1 MFEEESPVIVVIMC
15 LVCAAAV
22 VMLGAGIYAVATAH
36 EVSDTVYIT
45 TLSDKMSIK
54 GAFALGS
61 GYISGNPVFV
71 SYVITGDNSYVLKT
85 FDADKSTIYM
95 DSSVPYIVRYKMESA
110 ESVKD
115 LRKMGYHK
123 FNIHVPVG
131 TIVERI
137 SLDGEL

>member
-1 MFEEESPVIVVIMC
+1 MFEEESPMVIGM
-15 LVCAAAV
+15 VCIAFAAGI
-22 VMLGAGIYAVATAH
+22 VMIGAGVYAIVTAH

-71 SYVITGDNSYVLKT
+71 SYVITGNNSYVLKT

-95 DSSVPYIVRYKMESA
+95 DSNVPYIVRYKMESA
-110 ESVKD
+110 DIVKD
-115 LRKMGYHK
+115 LRKKDYHK
-123 FNIHVPVG
+123 FDIHVPVG
-131 TIVERI
+131 TIVEKI
-137 SLDGEL
+137 SLDGVL